1 MLFKK
6 GILKQKDGMIA
17 NVLPLMIVLIV
28 VAALLQIMIGWYST
42 IDKKTTADTI
52 LRTYVL
58 RMEARGYLSTD
69 DKKNLEADLSEY
81 NISISDWGKTT
92 FSQVGVGEIISLDL
106 TLKLK
111 SNLFIVNAWD
121 SISPDS
127 SILTM
132 HIKKISTAKW

>member
-58 RMEARGYLSTD
+58 RMEARGYLSPD